1 LTTEGSATA
10 RFAIEDDVTERDSL
24 DAVAPLPAAKAVP
37 RPHYVAAEPEGSV
50 TGRRAPSRN
59 IPEHSGSRD
68 LQALS
73 LAQMLVG
80 KAFPSGQNFDPV

>member
-37 RPHYVAAEPEGSV
+37 RPHYVAC
-50 TGRRAPSRN
+50 
-59 IPEHSGSRD
+59 
-68 LQALS
+68 
-73 LAQMLVG
+73 
-80 KAFPSGQNFDPV
+80 